1 VTIKDDEIEDE
12 ARAMLREQIERTPWF
27 KVRMTKEQRRA
38 AIEQEVDRNWHLL
51 VPEVMK
57 RLVDRAAQESQG
69 QQRED

>member
-38 AIEQEVDRNWHLL
+38 AIEQKLTAIGTCSC
-51 VPEVMK
+51 PK
-57 RLVDRAAQESQG
+57 Q
-69 QQRED
+69 